1 MMTAAFVEAAAPQ
14 TVLIVAE
21 DYALRTQVRNA
32 VLGPGRYVFDCNMR
46 DARALA
52 RTIQLHAVVV
62 IGEATSQLIATLQE
76 GLLGARVPS
85 RRIIVVATAE
95 DAALALLRSLDAPH

>member
-1 MMTAAFVEAAAPQ
+1 MMAAFMDVAAPLS
-14 TVLIVAE
+14 VLIVSD

-62 IGEATSQLIATLQE
+62 IGEGSSQLVATLQE

-85 RRIIVVATAE
+85 RRITVVSSAE
-95 DAALALLRSLDAPH
+95 DAAFVLLRSFDNPR